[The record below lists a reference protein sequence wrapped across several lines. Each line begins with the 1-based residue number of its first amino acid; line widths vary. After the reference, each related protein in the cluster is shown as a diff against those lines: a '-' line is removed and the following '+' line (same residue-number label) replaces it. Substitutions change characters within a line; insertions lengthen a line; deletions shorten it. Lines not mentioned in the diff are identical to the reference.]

1 MKVLKKQKQ
10 KQLSRILYISSIGS
24 LFASQLSFAAPPVV
38 PYFIYQGR
46 ALDSTG
52 TAPLSDIVDFTFQ
65 IFDPAGLCLLYQ
77 ESQTNI
83 DLTTT
88 SGQFSLLVGSDVG
101 DSKRTSDPGLSMV
114 SVFSNLSTATLPPAT
129 ANCVGGYTPAAGDGR
144 IHHVI
149 ISPHS
154 GVPTALS
161 PDLSI
166 NSVPYTFVAATL
178 QGLLPTDFIKVTG
191 TVSQAAVTTLTNAS
205 DASTLHHHDSQYI
218 KVGTASSSFSLGSG
232 STLTLGS
239 NSYLKLGTFA
249 SDPSAS
255 LVASDSGKVWYNS
268 GNNQVYFWNGTA
280 TQTLGVPV
288 VTANKALQSNASGNV
303 SASAVTSTELSYL
316 SGATSSIQT
325 QLSAKEPAITAGTTN
340 QYWRGDKSWQSFSSD
355 IRASVSASSPLTYSV
370 ITGIIGIDTANT
382 STNGA
387 LTSADW
393 NTFSTAATTT
403 SSATNLNTASTIV
416 KRDGSGDFAA
426 GTITANLTGTSTNA
440 TNVATT
446 ATNTTNAPFLPTF
459 VSSSSSGNQGVST
472 ATGLT
477 FNPSTNTLTTTTF
490 SGALS
495 GNATTATNA
504 GSFTGSLAGDVTGT
518 QGTTAVASV
527 GGVTAANVAAGAAL
541 ANAATN
547 ANTASTIVKRDA
559 SGNFTAGTITATL
572 TGTSTNATNAATT
585 ATNTTNATFYPT
597 FVSSSSSGN
606 QGVDTDTSLTFN
618 PSTNTLTTTTFSGA
632 LSGNATTA
640 TNAGGFTGSLAGD
653 VTGTQGATALSTTG
667 VSAGTYKS
675 VTVNT
680 KGRVTA
686 GTNPTTLAGYGIT
699 NAATSASPTFTG
711 NVTMPGTGIWNSSGR
726 VGIGTATPD
735 APLEIATTASV
746 ANTGGYYFNTVTNV
760 LNVISNG
767 SNNISILGAGHIQAG
782 GFLASSDARL
792 KDHIESIQD
801 DLALKFI
808 KESNPVHYTWKTSGE
823 KNYGFIA
830 QDILKMGFT
839 DAVSVAPAL
848 QNEKRFLTKRP
859 YRGISISDGS
869 KLTVNYNQLIA
880 LTTQAIKY
888 IYHEFT
894 QLIERSNQH
903 DTALQDNTTRIQTLE
918 SENATIQS
926 ENVQIETYLCA
937 KDPQAPF
944 CN

>member
-1 MKVLKKQKQ
+1 
-10 KQLSRILYISSIGS
+10 
-24 LFASQLSFAAPPVV
+24 
-38 PYFIYQGR
+38 
-46 ALDSTG
+46 
-52 TAPLSDIVDFTFQ
+52 
-65 IFDPAGLCLLYQ
+65 
-77 ESQTNI
+77 
-83 DLTTT
+83 
-88 SGQFSLLVGSDVG
+88 
-101 DSKRTSDPGLSMV
+101 
-114 SVFSNLSTATLPPAT
+114 
-129 ANCVGGYTPAAGDGR
+129 
-144 IHHVI
+144 
-149 ISPHS
+149 
-154 GVPTALS
+154 
-161 PDLSI
+161 
-166 NSVPYTFVAATL
+166 
-178 QGLLPTDFIKVTG
+178 
-191 TVSQAAVTTLTNAS
+191 
-205 DASTLHHHDSQYI
+205 
-218 KVGTASSSFSLGSG
+218 
-232 STLTLGS
+232 
-239 NSYLKLGTFA
+239 LGTFA

-255 LVASDSGKVWYNS
+255 LVAGDSGKVWYNS
-268 GNNQVYFWNGTA
+268 GDNQVYFWNGTA
-280 TQTLGVPV
+280 AQTLGLPTVA
-288 VTANKALQSNASGNV
+288 TNKALQSDGSGKM
-303 SASAVTSTELSYL
+303 SASSVTSTELGYL
-316 SGATSSIQT
+316 SGTTSSVQT

-340 QYWRGDKSWQSFSSD
+340 QYWRGDKTWQSFSSD

-403 SSATNLNTASTIV
+403 SAATNLNTASTIV
-416 KRDGSGDFAA
+416 KRDASGNFAA
-426 GTITANLTGTSTNA
+426 GTITAALTGTSTNA

-446 ATNTTNAPFLPTF
+446 ATNTTNAPFFPTF

-504 GSFTGSLAGDVTGT
+504 GSFTGSFAGDVTGA
-518 QGTTAVASV
+518 QGTTAVATV
-527 GGVTAANVAAGAAL
+527 GGVTAANVAAGATL

-547 ANTASTIVKRDA
+547 ANTANTIVKRDA

-572 TGTSTNATNAATT
+572 TGTSTNATNVATT

-606 QGVDTDTSLTFN
+606 QGVSTATGITFN
-618 PSTNTLTTTTFSGA
+618 PSTNTLTATTFSGA

-653 VTGTQGATALSTTG
+653 VTGTQGATALSNTG

-675 VTVNT
+675 VTVDT

-711 NVTMPGTGIWNSSGR
+711 SVTMPGTGIWNSSGR

-735 APLEIATTASV
+735 APLEVATTAAVS
-746 ANTGGYYFNTVTNV
+746 ASGGYYFNSGTSA
-760 LNVISNG
+760 LGVIPAGNH
-767 SNNISILGAGHIQAG
+767 NTSILAPQNVQAG
-782 GFLASSDARL
+782 GYLASSDARL

-830 QDILKMGFT
+830 QDLIKMGLI
-839 DAVSVAPAL
+839 DVVSIVPASK
-848 QNEKRFLTKRP
+848 NEKPHLTETF
-859 YRGISISDGS
+859 YRDVYIPEGS

-894 QLIERSNQH
+894 QLTEHVNQQ
-903 DTALQDNTTRIQTLE
+903 DTALQDNTTRLQTLE
-918 SENATIQS
+918 SETAAIKS
-926 ENVQIETYLCA
+926 KSIRIETYLCA
-937 KDPQAPF
+937 KAQQDPF
-944 CN
+944 CK